1 VTTLFA
7 VVVASTTEKADDV
20 SLFLGE
26 DLIVYL
32 VLAFGAALLFGNLAA
47 VIRPPERADRK
58 EGDLEQAPVARSMV
72 MAAIGLVAMIW
83 ALVSLLA

>member
-1 VTTLFA
+1 MTPSLTP
-7 VVVASTTEKADDV
+7 VVASVAEDQDV
-20 SLFLGE
+20 TLFLGE

-47 VIRPPERADRK
+47 VVRPPDRSNRK

-72 MAAIGLVAMIW
+72 MAAVGLVAMIW
-83 ALVSLLA
+83 ALVSLFA

>member
-1 VTTLFA
+1 MPSLIA
-7 VVVASTTEKADDV
+7 PLVATTTEKGDDV

-47 VIRPPERADRK
+47 VIRPPDRSTRK

-72 MAAIGLVAMIW
+72 MAGVGLVAMIW
-83 ALVSLLA
+83 ALVSLVA